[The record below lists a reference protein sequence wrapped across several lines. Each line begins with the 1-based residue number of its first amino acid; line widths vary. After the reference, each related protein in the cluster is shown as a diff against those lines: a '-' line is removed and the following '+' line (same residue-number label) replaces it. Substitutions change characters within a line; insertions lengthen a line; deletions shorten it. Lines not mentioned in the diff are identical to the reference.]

1 MSHNIHIVYLL
12 CKHMK
17 CGLWVVA
24 IHAVANYGS
33 LQY

>member
-17 CGLWVVA
+17 CGVWVLA
-24 IHAVANYGS
+24 IHAVAT
-33 LQY
+33 